1 MKHLNVWT
9 YGIFFAG
16 CYLGA
21 GFVSGNELTQ
31 FFGNFGLNGFFG
43 LLIIL
48 VGFSAIGTVAAH
60 FAKATGIT
68 EVDRL
73 ALGEGARAL
82 RALIGGMQ
90 IALMFAILTIVHA
103 GIGALLYSLFSI
115 PVWLGSLIFA
125 AIILPVAILGI
136 SGVARV
142 LSISVPL
149 LTATVVLL
157 AAFLLPRWIASGFP
171 MPHGDADNPLLP
183 TFWIAAITYISFNM
197 GGNITVVL
205 ASTPNVRRERILPGT
220 AFGSLLLCVVAST
233 IMIVLSLYPA
243 SMADE
248 LPMLSAAR
256 EVHPI
261 LGYGYGLLL
270 FLAMSGSGLS
280 KCFGISHYFACKW
293 KTADRHPRIFMIS
306 LVALAYLCSLVGFG
320 DLVGTV
326 YPIFGYLSILLLIAM
341 LWRACVY
348 FKKERKSL

>member
-1 MKHLNVWT
+1 MKRLNAWT

-31 FFGNFGLNGFFG
+31 FFGNFGLNGFLG

-48 VGFSAIGTVAAH
+48 VGFTSIGAVAAH
-60 FAKATGIT
+60 FAKVTGIT

-73 ALGEGARAL
+73 CVGERML
-82 RALIGGMQ
+82 
-90 IALMFAILTIVHA
+90 
-103 GIGALLYSLFSI
+103 
-115 PVWLGSLIFA
+115 
-125 AIILPVAILGI
+125 
-136 SGVARV
+136 
-142 LSISVPL
+142 
-149 LTATVVLL
+149 
-157 AAFLLPRWIASGFP
+157 P
-171 MPHGDADNPLLP
+171 MPHGDTDNPLLP

-293 KTADRHPRIFMIS
+293 KTAARHPRIFMVS

-326 YPIFGYLSILLLIAM
+326 YPIFGYLSILLLIAL